1 MKVVVVTGATAG
13 VGRAAARAFAKEG
26 AKVALVARGRAGLE
40 GVAKE
45 LGGHGFPVE
54 ADVADFRQV
63 AEAARTVEKELGPI
77 DVWVNCAFTSVFAP
91 FTEIDPEEYRRI
103 TEVTYLGY
111 AHGTRAALDV
121 MRPRGRGVIVMVGS
135 ALAHR
140 GIPLQSGYCG
150 AKHAIQG
157 MYESLRCELLHDKS
171 GVQATMVHLPAVNT
185 PQFGWVRSRLPRR
198 PQPVPPIYQ
207 PEVAAEAI
215 VHAAKNP
222 RRREYWVGMS
232 TVLTLLADRVA
243 PALLDR
249 YLARTGYSSQQ
260 TSEPAKPVEGNL
272 WEPRDETED
281 EGAHGR
287 FDSRAHGRSP
297 QVWLSRHR
305 RAATGAGLAAAA
317 LGYRAARRV
326 AASRKS
332 A

>member
-26 AKVALVARGRAGLE
+26 AKVAVIARGRAGLDS
-40 GVAKE
+40 VAAE
-45 LGGHGFPVE
+45 LGDQGFPIE

-63 AEAARTVEKELGPI
+63 ADAARTVEKELGPI

-91 FTEIDPEEYRRI
+91 FTEIEPEEYRRI

-121 MRPRGRGVIVMVGS
+121 MRPRGRGVVVMVGS

-157 MYESLRCELLHDKS
+157 MYESLRCELMHEKS
-171 GVQATMVHLPAVNT
+171 GVQVTMVHLPAVNT
-185 PQFGWVRSRLPRR
+185 PQFGWVRSRLPRK

-215 VHAAKNP
+215 VYAARNP

-232 TVLTLLADRVA
+232 TVLTLLADRIA
-243 PALLDR
+243 PGLLDR
-249 YLARTGYSSQQ
+249 YLARTGFSSQQ
-260 TSEPAKPVEGNL
+260 TSERTAPVEGNL
-272 WEPRDETED
+272 WEPRDEDED
-281 EGAHGR
+281 AGAHGR
-287 FDSRAHGRSP
+287 FDGR
-297 QVWLSRHR
+297 
-305 RAATGAGLAAAA
+305 
-317 LGYRAARRV
+317 
-326 AASRKS
+326 
-332 A
+332 